1 MAMSAAAIIPSL
13 LPFVMLGAMRRAE
26 ARIYRQLADAR
37 AFTVESAIQ
46 VSFKRSLDR
55 RRLQGLVG
63 GGAVRVTADSR
74 HFLDADG
81 WTNYQG
87 NRRRR
92 VVLAMSIVAVLVG
105 VGLAAFFVMR

>member
-1 MAMSAAAIIPSL
+1 
-13 LPFVMLGAMRRAE
+13 
-26 ARIYRQLADAR
+26 
-37 AFTVESAIQ
+37 
-46 VSFKRSLDR
+46 
-55 RRLQGLVG
+55 LVG

-74 HFLDADG
+74 HFLDVDG